1 MVKIQSELCFCERG
15 MLLLGNLSGELP
27 GQSVKGCK
35 EYAVP
40 CFPYRL
46 LREQE
51 SLSDTLPASQHRE
64 VSTEC
69 WWQQSSSSREMMDG
83 ALWPLPAR
91 EWSWALHKGKHC
103 LAKRGREAVTPTFV
117 ILPPVPTAA
126 RIPDAPCTWGLALQE
141 QGVCTQVNTCFC
153 SQSVVS

>member
-1 MVKIQSELCFCERG
+1 MVKIQCELCFCDRG
-15 MLLLGNLSGELP
+15 MLLLGNLSGELS

-35 EYAVP
+35 VYAVP

-51 SLSDTLPASQHRE
+51 SLSDTLPASQHKE

-69 WWQQSSSSREMMDG
+69 WWEQSSSWGEMMDG

-91 EWSWALHKGKHC
+91 QWSWALHKGKHC
-103 LAKRGREAVTPTFV
+103 LAKRGRDSVTPTFV
-117 ILPPVPTAA
+117 YPSSCPHCSKDSWCPLHLGSGSAGAVF
-126 RIPDAPCTWGLALQE
+126 APR
-141 QGVCTQVNTCFC
+141 
-153 SQSVVS
+153 